1 MNTNTITN
9 GFLPTRESLL
19 TRLKDWDDS
28 QSWEEF
34 FNTYGKLIYSV
45 GCRAGLTDAE
55 AQDVVQETILAVAKE
70 MPSFHY
76 DRSRGSFKSWLLTIT
91 RHRIADQ
98 FRKKHYHYDGERRPR
113 EETLH
118 TALLEKH
125 LDANFN
131 LNDAWD
137 QEWKK
142 NLLELA
148 TDTVRQRVSPGQY
161 QLFHLHVL
169 LNLPARTVAQRL
181 GVKLTEVYFAK
192 YKISALV
199 RKEIKRLET
208 RFI

>member
-1 MNTNTITN
+1 MNTNTVSN
-9 GFLPTRESLL
+9 GFLPTRASLL
-19 TRLKDWDDS
+19 SRLKDWDDS

-34 FNTYGKLIYSV
+34 FNTYGKLIYNV
-45 GCRAGLTDAE
+45 ACRAGLTDAE
-55 AQDVVQETILAVAKE
+55 AQDAVQETILAVAKE
-70 MPSFHY
+70 MPSFRY

-98 FRKKHYHYDGERRPR
+98 FRKKHYHHDGITQPR

-118 TALLEKH
+118 TDLLDNQP
-125 LDANFN
+125 DANFN
-131 LNDAWD
+131 LDDAWD

-148 TDTVRQRVSPGQY
+148 TDKIRQRVSPSQY

-169 LNLPARTVAQRL
+169 LEMPARTVAQRL
-181 GVKLTEVYFAK
+181 GVKLTQVYLAK

-199 RKEIKRLET
+199 RKEIQRLED
-208 RFI
+208 RPV